1 MKRKNKGLLFLIL
14 PTWIVLAVVFGYY
27 YKSSYGELIRDTIM
41 LILSFIV
48 MHYCLSKDIEEDKLF
63 SKEYFSYG
71 KFYSVNLVLMALSMF
86 FPLLPISGW
95 IFPPMF
101 ALVTLNSS
109 FLSGLMCSI
118 SYLMMA
124 TIFSGARYGVFIL
137 YLEAGIIAVF
147 LVKKMFLSDKKYIY
161 VIINTLFDLIT
172 LGAIVVFY
180 QNFKLDAEF
189 FIVPFI
195 NILLSNILLLMIAGF
210 AQTYIFDSETRKYI
224 KINDQ
229 TALLLTKLKDSN
241 KEEYLKRIHLS
252 YFSSFIGK
260 VIGANPYLC
269 KGGGYYYN
277 IDGII
282 KDTDVYK
289 SREDLLADKAY
300 PEDLINLVDDVKDYI
315 DNKSDKT
322 LSKEFLSLYLANE
335 IVNSIYDH
343 KIKYDNF
350 DNEISSYF
358 DTLYSDGCLKKALI
372 TFEDFENIKSGIL
385 SQKKYIKM
393 MNI

>member
-14 PTWIVLAVVFGYY
+14 PTWLVLAVVFGYY

-48 MHYCLSKDIEEDKLF
+48 MQYCLTKDIVEDKLF

-71 KFYSVNLVLMALSMF
+71 KFYLVNLILMGLSMF

-95 IFPPMF
+95 IYPPMF

-109 FLSGLMCSI
+109 FLTGLMCSI

-161 VIINTLFDLIT
+161 VIINTLFDVIT

-195 NILLSNILLLMIAGF
+195 NILISNVLLLMIAGF
-210 AQTYIFDSETRKYI
+210 AQTYVFDSETRKYI

-260 VIGANPYLC
+260 IIGANPYLC

-277 IDGII
+277 IDVII
-282 KDTDVYK
+282 KNTGVYK
-289 SREDLLADKAY
+289 SREDLLSGRVF

-315 DNKSDKT
+315 DNKQDKT
-322 LSKEFLSLYLANE
+322 MNKEFISLYLAND
-335 IVNSIYDH
+335 IVNSIYNN

-350 DNEISSYF
+350 DKEINTYF
-358 DTLYSDGCLKKALI
+358 DDLYSSKALKRSCI
-372 TFEDFENIKSGIL
+372 TFEEFEKIKAGIL

-393 MNI
+393 MNV